1 MFELISIIGLLTFLA
16 LIAAGI
22 GQLITEQRRTRRM
35 LHDHVHGIT
44 NYLAESTQELR
55 MLRSTMQS
63 VVQGHDD
70 PVVKEL
76 EKEIQGGHCSKPDHH
91 DHHGHHHN

>member
-16 LIAAGI
+16 LIALGI
-22 GQLITEQRRTRRM
+22 GQLIAEQRRTRRM

-63 VVQGHDD
+63 VVQGHTD
-70 PVVKEL
+70 PPDFIADAQCK
-76 EKEIQGGHCSKPDHH
+76 GGD